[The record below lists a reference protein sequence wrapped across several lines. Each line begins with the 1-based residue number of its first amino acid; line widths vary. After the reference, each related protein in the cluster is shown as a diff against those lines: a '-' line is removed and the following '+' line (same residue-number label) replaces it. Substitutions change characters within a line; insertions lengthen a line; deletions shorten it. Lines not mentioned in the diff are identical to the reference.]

1 MSRPRR
7 PTRNEKLT
15 QSVVKAALPEAERY
29 SICDTEI
36 PGFSLVVRPNGRRSF
51 YFRYRVAGGERGT
64 IREPKIGEAPG
75 LKTDAARKIAG
86 DWHALVRQGGD
97 PSLIRQEARQAPTM
111 SDLFDRYLTDHAR
124 PKKKASSVAEDE
136 RTIQLHLKPRFGK
149 QKVAEVTRADI
160 DKFHKGL
167 SKTPY
172 RANRCIALLS
182 KALSLA
188 EVWGWR
194 EDGTNPV
201 RHVSKFAEK
210 KRKRYLSLQEF
221 AALGEAL
228 RKAEAGELLKE
239 DGTPKR
245 PISPYAIAAIRLLAF
260 TGARRGEILNLQW
273 DWIDWQASR
282 VCLPD
287 SKTGEKFL
295 TLNPP
300 ALAILKA
307 LPRVEGNPHVIVG
320 GRLKKADADLE
331 APATASEAEEGTALV
346 NIKDPWAIVR
356 AAAGLDDV
364 RIHDLRHSF
373 ASVGA
378 AGGLSLPIIGAML
391 GHSQPQTTARY
402 AHVADDPMQAASKM
416 IANKV
421 EAAMS
426 GRSAEVVRLKG

>member
-1 MSRPRR
+1 MVGSQR
-7 PTRNEKLT
+7 KLT
-15 QSVVKAALPEAERY
+15 QTVADDAEPGAKRIVI
-29 SICDTEI
+29 SDTQI
-36 PGFSLVVRPNGRRSF
+36 PGFRLVITPTGKKSF
-51 YFRYRVAGGERGT
+51 YLRYRVGGGRGGT
-64 IREPKIGEAPG
+64 IREPKIGDWPA
-75 LKTDAARKIAG
+75 LKAEAARKIAG

-97 PSLIRQEARQAPTM
+97 PSLTRQEGRRAPTM
-111 SDLFDRYLTDHAR
+111 SDLFQRYMSDHAR
-124 PKKKASSVAEDE
+124 PKKKASSVFEDQ
-136 RTIQLHLKPRFGK
+136 RTIDLYLQKEFGK
-149 QKVAEVTRADI
+149 RKVAEVTRAEV

-167 SKTPY
+167 AKTPY
-172 RANRCIALLS
+172 RANRSVALLS

-194 EDGTNPV
+194 KDGTNPV

-228 RKAEAGELLKE
+228 RKAEAGELRRE
-239 DGTPKR
+239 DGTAEKS
-245 PISPYAIAAIRLLAF
+245 ISLYAIAAIRLLAF
-260 TGARRGEILNLQW
+260 TGARRGEILGLRW
-273 DWIDWQASR
+273 EWIDFANSR
-282 VCLPD
+282 VALPD

-300 ALAILKA
+300 ALAILEA
-307 LPRVEGNPHVIVG
+307 LPRVDGNPHVIVG
-320 GRLKKADADLE
+320 GRIKKAG
-331 APATASEAEEGTALV
+331 APAVEVAEATDVEEGPALV
-346 NIKDPWAIVR
+346 NIKNPWAIIR
-356 AAAGLDDV
+356 KAAGLEDV

-426 GRSAEVVRLKG
+426 GKTAEVVRIRP

>member
-1 MSRPRR
+1 MVGSQR
-7 PTRNEKLT
+7 KLT
-15 QSVVKAALPEAERY
+15 QTVAEEAVAGAKRVVI
-29 SICDTEI
+29 SDTQI
-36 PGFSLVVRPNGRRSF
+36 PGFRLVVTPTGKKSF
-51 YFRYRVAGGERGT
+51 YLRYRVGGGRGGT
-64 IREPKIGEAPG
+64 IREPKIGEWPA
-75 LKTDAARKIAG
+75 LKAEAARKIAG

-97 PSLIRQEARQAPTM
+97 PSLTRQEGRRAPTM
-111 SDLFDRYLTDHAR
+111 ADLFQRYMSDHAE
-124 PKKKASSVAEDE
+124 PKKKASSVLEDQ
-136 RTIQLHLKPRFGK
+136 RSIDLYLLKEFGK
-149 QKVAEVTRADI
+149 RKVAEVTRGEV

-167 SKTPY
+167 VKTPY
-172 RANRCIALLS
+172 RANRCVALLS

-194 EDGTNPV
+194 KDGTNPV

-228 RKAEAGELLKE
+228 RKAEAGELRKS
-239 DGTPKR
+239 DGTPEK

-260 TGARRGEILNLQW
+260 TGARRGEILGLRW
-273 DWIDWQASR
+273 DWIDVANSR
-282 VCLPD
+282 VALPD

-300 ALAILKA
+300 ALAILEA
-307 LPRVEGNPHVIVG
+307 LQRVDNNPHVIVG
-320 GRLKKADADLE
+320 GRLRPKAENEPPADGNE
-331 APATASEAEEGTALV
+331 DDAEEGAALV
-346 NIKDPWAIVR
+346 NIKDPWAIIR
-356 AAAGLDDV
+356 KAAGLDDV

-416 IANKV
+416 IAGKV

-426 GRSAEVVRLKG
+426 GRTATIHKIA